1 MKRPVKRKDRGAN
14 VIRFSILPTI
24 ILVTFLIGCAGV
36 SERHL
41 LTVPVVS
48 MTHSR
53 LPENYRL
60 QSGASFF
67 SEFCE
72 DDEPV
77 QQTGAVIG
85 MADQAILKA
94 QKRYKATHLLDVRI
108 VRERD
113 CVIAEGTTAKAVRVQ
128 ARTSKIKK
136 SASYSM
142 SSGGRSPA
150 SGSVRSEL
158 SKWELSD
165 DLEFT
170 TDVLPADDD
179 APPGIL

>member
-1 MKRPVKRKDRGAN
+1 M
-14 VIRFSILPTI
+14 IRTLTIPALLVCASI
-24 ILVTFLIGCAGV
+24 IGCAGI
-36 SERHL
+36 SERNL

-48 MTHSR
+48 MTHSK
-53 LPENYRL
+53 LPDNYRL

-67 SEFCE
+67 SEFCK
-72 DDEPV
+72 DDEPI

-128 ARTSKIKK
+128 VRKSKIKK
-136 SASYSM
+136 SVFYSANNNNR
-142 SSGGRSPA
+142 GPA
-150 SGSVRSEL
+150 SDSGEPREPRA
-158 SKWELSD
+158 SKWEISD

-170 TDVLPADDD
+170 NDVLPADDD
-179 APPGIL
+179 APAGIF

>member
-1 MKRPVKRKDRGAN
+1 M
-14 VIRFSILPTI
+14 IRHLTLPAI
-24 ILVTFLIGCAGV
+24 FLSVLLAGCAGI
-36 SERHL
+36 SERNL

-48 MTHSR
+48 MTHSK
-53 LPENYRL
+53 LPDNYRL

-72 DDEPV
+72 DDEPI
-77 QQTGAVIG
+77 QKTGAVIG

-128 ARTSKIKK
+128 ARASKIKK
-136 SASYSM
+136 SAFYSAPN
-142 SSGGRSPA
+142 SGRSPA
-150 SGSVRSEL
+150 SSAPQVSV
-158 SKWELSD
+158 WELSD

-170 TDVLPADDD
+170 SDVLPPDED

>member
-1 MKRPVKRKDRGAN
+1 M
-14 VIRFSILPTI
+14 IRLFILPAMM
-24 ILVTFLIGCAGV
+24 LGPLMLGCAGI
-36 SERHL
+36 SERNL

-48 MTHSR
+48 MTHSK
-53 LPENYRL
+53 LPDNYRL

-72 DDEPV
+72 DDEPI

-128 ARTSKIKK
+128 PRTSKIKK
-136 SASYSM
+136 SAFYSVPG
-142 SSGGRSPA
+142 GGRGPA
-150 SGSVRSEL
+150 SNSIGAQP

-170 TDVLPADDD
+170 ADVLPADED
-179 APPGIL
+179 APPGIF